1 MSQDINLQEI
11 LPKAKKLAGR
21 GLEHISFIFVLAV
34 LLTYVFVV
42 WRISALATVEPS
54 TEQESAALA
63 GADIAKV
70 NKEAVRQIESLEQSN
85 AEVHS
90 LFEQA
95 RNNPFDE

>member
-1 MSQDINLQEI
+1 MSQNINLQEI
-11 LPKAKKLAGR
+11 LSKIKKLASR
-21 GLEHISFIFVLAV
+21 GLEHISFVFILVI

-42 WRISALATVEPS
+42 WRISSLATVEPS
-54 TEQESAALA
+54 AEQESAALA
-63 GADIAKV
+63 GANIAKV
-70 NKEAVRQIESLEQSN
+70 NKKAIAQIESLEKSN